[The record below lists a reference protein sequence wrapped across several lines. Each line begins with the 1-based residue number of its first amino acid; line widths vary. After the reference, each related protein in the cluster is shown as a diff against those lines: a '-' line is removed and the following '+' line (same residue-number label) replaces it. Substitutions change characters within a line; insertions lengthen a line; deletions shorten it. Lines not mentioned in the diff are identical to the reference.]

1 MIGCNIRNSKD
12 AVVGDSIFLKGQKR
26 GEPVTSFQKQKPM
39 VFAGVY
45 PLDQSKFT
53 ALRSAIEKL
62 TLNDSAVTVQPDSS
76 AALGQ
81 GWRLGFLG
89 LLHMEVF
96 CQRLEQEHEAE
107 SIITNPSVTYK
118 VHIKGAKM
126 INHYGADLIEITNP
140 ALLPS
145 EQNIEAVEEPTI
157 AATIICPDKYLG
169 PIMGLCIERRGQEA
183 KVINIDNDRL
193 LMNYVFPL
201 NEVIVDF
208 YDKLKSLTSG
218 YASFDYADNGYQETN
233 IVRMN
238 ILLNG
243 VAVDELTTIVHV
255 TKAKQ
260 CARELVDRLK
270 NIIPRQMVEIAIQA
284 TVGGKV
290 LARENIKAYRKDVTA
305 KLVSFLFFFDIFG
318 KAY

>member
-12 AVVGDSIFLKGQKR
+12 AVIGDTLFLKGQKK
-26 GEPVTSFQKQKPM
+26 GNALVSFEKQKPM
-39 VFAGVY
+39 VYAGIFPV
-45 PLDQSKFT
+45 DQSKFV

-62 TLNDSAVTVQPDSS
+62 CLNDSAVTMQQDSS

-96 CQRLEQEHEAE
+96 CQRLEQEFEAE
-107 SIITNPSVTYK
+107 SIITNPSVTYHVK
-118 VHIKGAKM
+118 VKGAKV
-126 INHYGADLIEITNP
+126 INHYGSEWIEISNP
-140 ALLPS
+140 SLLPS
-145 EQNIEAVEEPTI
+145 ENQIEDIEEPTI
-157 AATIICPDKYLG
+157 RATVITPDKYLG
-169 PIMGLCIERRGQEA
+169 PIMSLCMERRGVETTM
-183 KVINIDNDRL
+183 VNIDNDRL

-208 YDKLKSLTSG
+208 YDRLKSITSG
-218 YASFDYADNGYQETN
+218 YASFDYADNGFQLTN
-233 IVRMN
+233 VVKMN
-238 ILLNG
+238 VVLNG
-243 VAVDELTTIVHV
+243 TVVDELAVIVHV

-260 CARELVDRLK
+260 VARELVDRLK
-270 NIIPRQMVEIAIQA
+270 TIIPRQMVEIAIQA

-305 KLVSFLFFFDIFG
+305 KLVSTIDWQGDGL
-318 KAY
+318 